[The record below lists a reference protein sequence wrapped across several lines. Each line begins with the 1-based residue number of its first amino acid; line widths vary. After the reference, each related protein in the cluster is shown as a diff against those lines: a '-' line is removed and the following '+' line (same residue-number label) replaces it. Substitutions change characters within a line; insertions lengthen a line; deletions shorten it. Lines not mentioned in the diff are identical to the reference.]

1 MKICHPDIAGDDG
14 EEICIL
20 LNDAYDL
27 LSDPKEKKA
36 YDIEL
41 HGANGMPK
49 PVQISVSTLA
59 GEHEWTSKAGNKKM
73 KPVYNGRPL
82 SRSLHR
88 KVPPEDQG
96 EKWNDEKFVFVDE
109 WTCIACRNCCDVA
122 PRTFCIDADAG
133 RARVFAQWGNSEELL
148 DYAVQACPV
157 DCIYWVSRDE
167 LQVLEYVTRDRLE
180 DPFTMATDFKAKLEE
195 EAERRKR
202 NQQQGGSYA
211 EEAEEQAPSLE
222 EVERRSTH
230 SAEKLERTVTITGS
244 EDAVD
249 KAARAIEEI
258 LSNDR
263 KSLAHQPEHEKDRRV
278 TIHGTAEA
286 VEKASQ
292 MIQDIVSRS
301 EEEQNLGKS
310 ERGSVI
316 EPPAGFEDCEHEDW
330 LYNATTQEFF
340 SKKTGAL
347 AWLNAGIFCPI
358 REGINHQDV
367 QVFSGTAV
375 IGSDQGPAPK
385 TAIIPDLHRVALA
398 LKMPFDH
405 VDHPSGMVAAFGSTE
420 AVPVD
425 HAVRGFHEK
434 LLRRISSWRSA
445 WLDQA
450 WFGALTGAILD
461 LVSGSTSGSLP
472 VMGAALLLGRK
483 VIAVSAPG
491 AHVCLMLGSEGCE
504 AVTPMEAQGSLCCFA
519 SLPPKGDK
527 NSSVYVAVIADG
539 KGQLEPIEDSK
550 ICSAV
555 GLTRQE
561 IGSEKA
567 EIRVLASISVLDG
580 CSTSISSGFPSKEQ
594 LNKVRV
600 RQILIRFWSGKGPH
614 PVNPVNRKPVT
625 RRVDEA
631 EMEMLE
637 ILEQLIAE
645 KCQNF
650 ASLCKSSSECGS
662 ALRGGADNGDL
673 GWLDQA
679 KVAAL
684 AKAKGQP
691 GGPKSV
697 VQSSVP
703 VAVVKVAFSL
713 EKGELSDV
721 VVSEIGVHLVQ
732 RTG

>member
-1 MKICHPDIAGDDG
+1 M
-14 EEICIL
+14 E
-20 LNDAYDL
+20 
-27 LSDPKEKKA
+27 S
-36 YDIEL
+36 
-41 HGANGMPK
+41 
-49 PVQISVSTLA
+49 SRSR
-59 GEHEWTSKAGNKKM
+59 SRSRS
-73 KPVYNGRPL
+73 NGR
-82 SRSLHR
+82 RGHR
-88 KVPPEDQG
+88 VMHVHSEVTGALIGRGG
-96 EKWNDEKFVFVDE
+96 EKIN
-109 WTCIACRNCCDVA
+109 ALCRE
-122 PRTFCIDADAG
+122 TG
-133 RARVFAQWGNSEELL
+133 ARIE
-148 DYAVQACPV
+148 
-157 DCIYWVSRDE
+157 ISRDD
-167 LQVLEYVTRDRLE
+167 VG
-180 DPFTMATDFKAKLEE
+180 P
-195 EAERRKR
+195 
-202 NQQQGGSYA
+202 
-211 EEAEEQAPSLE
+211 
-222 EVERRSTH
+222 
-230 SAEKLERTVTITGS
+230 ERTVTITGS

-263 KSLAHQPEHEKDRRV
+263 KSLAHQPEHEKVMYVSGSFIGMIIGRGGESIKAMSRESGAKIEVSKDDVGDRDADRRV

-301 EEEQNLGKS
+301 EEEQS

-425 HAVRGFHEK
+425 HAARGFHEK

-555 GLTRQE
+555 GPSLHQRRPRAAALALARVARKA
-561 IGSEKA
+561 GSTGP
-567 EIRVLASISVLDG
+567 LASACACLGWEDSPGKKSDPKRPR
-580 CSTSISSGFPSKEQ
+580 SEQ

>member
-1 MKICHPDIAGDDG
+1 M
-14 EEICIL
+14 E
-20 LNDAYDL
+20 
-27 LSDPKEKKA
+27 S
-36 YDIEL
+36 
-41 HGANGMPK
+41 
-49 PVQISVSTLA
+49 SRSR
-59 GEHEWTSKAGNKKM
+59 SRSRS
-73 KPVYNGRPL
+73 NGR
-82 SRSLHR
+82 RGHR
-88 KVPPEDQG
+88 VMHVHSEVTGALIGRGG
-96 EKWNDEKFVFVDE
+96 EKIN
-109 WTCIACRNCCDVA
+109 ALCRE
-122 PRTFCIDADAG
+122 TG
-133 RARVFAQWGNSEELL
+133 ARIE
-148 DYAVQACPV
+148 
-157 DCIYWVSRDE
+157 ISRDD
-167 LQVLEYVTRDRLE
+167 VG
-180 DPFTMATDFKAKLEE
+180 P
-195 EAERRKR
+195 
-202 NQQQGGSYA
+202 
-211 EEAEEQAPSLE
+211 
-222 EVERRSTH
+222 
-230 SAEKLERTVTITGS
+230 ERTVTITGS

-263 KSLAHQPEHEKDRRV
+263 KSLAHQPEHEKVMYVSGSFIGMIIGRGGESIKAMSRESGAKIEVSKDDVGDRDADRRV

-301 EEEQNLGKS
+301 EEEQS

-555 GLTRQE
+555 GPSLHQRRPRAAALALARVARKA
-561 IGSEKA
+561 GSTGP
-567 EIRVLASISVLDG
+567 LASACACLGWEDSPGKKSDPKRPR
-580 CSTSISSGFPSKEQ
+580 SEQ